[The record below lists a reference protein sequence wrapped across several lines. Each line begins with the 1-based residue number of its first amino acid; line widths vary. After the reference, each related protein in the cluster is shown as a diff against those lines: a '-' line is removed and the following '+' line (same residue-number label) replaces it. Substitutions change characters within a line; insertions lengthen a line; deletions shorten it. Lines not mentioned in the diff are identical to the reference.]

1 MKKNQHVVKTDNDLD
16 VKDEK
21 NTRFTSSS
29 QESPA
34 KPMDGEDLSFL
45 KQVKF
50 SDPIKKLEELMS
62 QNKRS
67 FLIGA
72 GCSLCAGLLLTTQ
85 LTTEVKNDS
94 TLLGST
100 KDVLQI
106 IETKFSG
113 SVTAT
118 IEDYMSELVDLLSIA
133 ERREESK
140 STNTKIDIDG
150 KTYEAKQLRDALKDI
165 KSSIARCIESRKL
178 NISSHREFVRAVHQ
192 ILRSGKG
199 NGVNSV
205 DYFILNYD
213 TLIEDVLALER
224 LSYSDGFSGGSTAW
238 WDDSVFSQDGIRAR
252 VFKIHGSIDW
262 VQLDE
267 DPLPRRIRLSG
278 QNFTDINLKDKVMIW
293 PAATKYQESQ
303 KDPFA
308 QILAVMRVALRPAV
322 HSETVIA
329 ICGYRFG
336 DSHINIEIDRAL
348 RESEGRLTVLIF
360 TENDCPVGQ
369 LKLWFDD
376 VTVREQVRIYA
387 KRGFYHG
394 QTSVTS
400 ETDMPWWKF
409 EVLTRILGGER

>member
-1 MKKNQHVVKTDNDLD
+1 MKSKTSL
-16 VKDEK
+16 
-21 NTRFTSSS
+21 S
-29 QESPA
+29 QELPA
-34 KPMDGEDLSFL
+34 KLFSGEDLSFL

-50 SDPIKKLEELMS
+50 SDSIKKLEELMS

-67 FLIGA
+67 FLLGA
-72 GCSLCAGLLLTTQ
+72 GCSLCAGLPLTTQ
-85 LTTEVKNDS
+85 LTAEVKTDS
-94 TLLGST
+94 KLLDST

-106 IETKFSG
+106 IEAKFSG

-118 IEDYMSELVDLLSIA
+118 IEDYMSEFVDLLSIA
-133 ERREESK
+133 ERREESGA
-140 STNTKIDIDG
+140 TNKKIDIDG
-150 KTYEAKQLRDALKDI
+150 KAYEANQLREALKDI
-165 KSSIARCIESRKL
+165 KSSIARCIDSRKL
-178 NISSHREFVRAVHQ
+178 NITAHREFVRAVHQ

-199 NGVNSV
+199 NSANLV

-224 LSYSDGFSGGSTAW
+224 LSYSDGFSGGATAW
-238 WDDSVFSQDGIRAR
+238 WDDSVFKLDGIQAR
-252 VFKIHGSIDW
+252 VLKIHGSIDW
-262 VQLDE
+262 IQLDG

-278 QNFTDINLKDKVMIW
+278 QNFSGVEPKDKVIIW

-303 KDPFA
+303 KDPYA
-308 QILAVMRVALRPAV
+308 QILAVMRNALRPAV
-322 HSETVIA
+322 HAETVLA

-360 TENDCPVGQ
+360 TENDSPIGQ

-376 VTVREQVRIYA
+376 VAVREQVRIYA

-394 QTSVTS
+394 ETIVTS
-400 ETDMPWWKF
+400 EKDLPWWKF
-409 EVLTRILGGER
+409 EVLARILGGER